1 MAPELLG
8 YVPLV
13 DPRNVE
19 YTEAINLWALG
30 CIIHRLATGV
40 VPFPPDITPNLV
52 QYCQNTS
59 TLRLHQVPMSEF
71 GLESLRELLAPHPAR
86 RVSAKDA
93 LTRTWASVG

>member
-8 YVPLV
+8 YVPLI

-19 YTEAINLWALG
+19 YTEAIDLWALG

-40 VPFPPDITPNLV
+40 VPFPPNLTLALV
-52 QYCQNTS
+52 EYCKNAS
-59 TLRLHQVPMSEF
+59 ELPLHQVPMSEF
-71 GLESLRELLAPHPAR
+71 GLESLRELLTPHPAR